1 MIRDSGLL
9 FGHPVYSFSIV
20 VLGSLSIFQ
29 ITTFS
34 LHRVVH
40 KKWKKHTK
48 RRYFLFFF
56 LSYLVMVFV
65 FQDHRNIVYW
75 KKGLGLLCTAIRLT
89 LDIACEV
96 IND

>member
-1 MIRDSGLL
+1 MMIRDSGLL

-40 KKWKKHTK
+40 KKWKKHT
-48 RRYFLFFF
+48 
-56 LSYLVMVFV
+56 
-65 FQDHRNIVYW
+65 
-75 KKGLGLLCTAIRLT
+75 
-89 LDIACEV
+89 
-96 IND
+96 